1 VTYSGRRDNKL
12 VKNLNGH
19 GLPPPRYHLL
29 SRCHAAVQGCEMP
42 ERMPAPNRAKMLCK
56 SILSGIAMTDQPT
69 PDQGRVIRFRPRGT
83 PRWRLSPPRRGNAPV
98 RDLSKYESTKGEDD
112 YRHRMTMNAL
122 ALVVTTV
129 LVVVGTW
136 LAISIAD
143 MRKKQ
148 DCYLQGG
155 RNCNQ
160 LAIPQT
166 ER

>member
-1 VTYSGRRDNKL
+1 
-12 VKNLNGH
+12 
-19 GLPPPRYHLL
+19 
-29 SRCHAAVQGCEMP
+29 MP
-42 ERMPAPNRAKMLCK
+42 EPSKPPQE
-56 SILSGIAMTDQPT
+56 S
-69 PDQGRVIRFRPRGT
+69 GRVIRFRPRGAPPSGWRWPLQRSRPGET
-83 PRWRLSPPRRGNAPV
+83 PVA
-98 RDLSKYESTKGEDD
+98 DLTSYERAKGEDD

-122 ALVVTTV
+122 ALIVTTI
-129 LVVVGTW
+129 LVVVGIW
-136 LAISIAD
+136 LAVSIAD

>member
-1 VTYSGRRDNKL
+1 LQR
-12 VKNLNGH
+12 
-19 GLPPPRYHLL
+19 
-29 SRCHAAVQGCEMP
+29 SRPGE
-42 ERMPAPNRAKMLCK
+42 
-56 SILSGIAMTDQPT
+56 T
-69 PDQGRVIRFRPRGT
+69 PV
-83 PRWRLSPPRRGNAPV
+83 A
-98 RDLSKYESTKGEDD
+98 DLRKYENAKGEDD

-122 ALVVTTV
+122 ALVVTSV
-129 LVVVGTW
+129 LVVVGIW

-160 LAIPQT
+160 ISIPQA